1 MFDDAVRCGQLG
13 SFCACSNKVWA
24 QLGGH
29 TLLSMTVAV
38 AKLWISKTHRV
49 GGVFKGHSYFTQVRK
64 GVRVV
69 QDGVVCMMRA
79 FGMLG
84 ELGPSSLCPTGVLP
98 LLDVIAAT
106 TGYDVAVVEGGT
118 VA

>member
-1 MFDDAVRCGQLG
+1 
-13 SFCACSNKVWA
+13 
-24 QLGGH
+24 
-29 TLLSMTVAV
+29 MTVAV

-49 GGVFKGHSYFTQVRK
+49 GGVFKGHPYFTQVRR

-79 FGMLG
+79 FGMVG

-98 LLDVIAAT
+98 LLDAIAAT
-106 TGYDVAVVEGGT
+106 TGYDLAVVEGGT
-118 VA
+118 VACSDRCAQTVAQSRPK